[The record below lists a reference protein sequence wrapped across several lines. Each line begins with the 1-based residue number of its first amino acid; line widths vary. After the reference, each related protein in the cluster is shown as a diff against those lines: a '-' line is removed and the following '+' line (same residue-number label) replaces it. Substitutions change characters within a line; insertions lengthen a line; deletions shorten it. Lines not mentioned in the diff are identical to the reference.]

1 MENSA
6 TQGVLVDM
14 GGDPDL
20 PGELRDQLLAL
31 TVDRLSAGATL
42 VTENH
47 FQKTV
52 EEGYHI
58 LTGVAPSAA
67 IKTSLAGLI
76 REVNEN
82 NPEILLLPGLEN
94 FITKSFMKIVRN
106 MKWGVLELREQGTN
120 EMRNYVKQGAVKTLM
135 DQLKITPN
143 QLNIRRCLSRIG
155 NQMAGREDPQQR
167 QAMARLEQL
176 RTLARSRASA
186 AARAQALPSAYISDP
201 VAAPDAEEIQ
211 QWELKEEKIQAQMR
225 KKQMANLLQNLDAY
239 VKQGKLQP
247 EDADRLRKVHKVDE
261 AVKRGRISHEKGSRI
276 RNSILTGEVR
286 DKLDKKVREAVDYV
300 VVYTQIFNGL
310 KRIDPK
316 YDEALRFLVR
326 HKEIINADKIERAAM
341 KPIISLL
348 IEDIDCLHRL
358 IEIMGRE
365 EAEVRMIASGLLP
378 YGQIMR
384 QAQDRI
390 GNLVIEESFVDDLRG
405 LSEDDLAA
413 RLNAPD
419 KRLQLRAAADMMCMN
434 VLIDR
439 VIKAT
444 PFRKELRLLRIN
456 LIVEEFFR
464 SSEDIGEARE
474 KAEEFLRSR
483 LSNLYPDMSREER
496 AEMSHIGE
504 EIIEAVA
511 QKVQGERAEGRQ
523 KAEGGEAKE
532 GEGGEAKEGELNRE
546 EIEQGVLI
554 GRVTRRVAGGQRIFR
569 QKIMPDTED
578 PSRFV
583 LVQRDPESGEM
594 VAIIRRG
601 SKAYVEKN
609 RDGLWE
615 II

>member
-6 TQGVLVDM
+6 PQGVLADM

-94 FITKSFMKIVRN
+94 FITKSFMRIVRN

-176 RTLARSRASA
+176 RTLARSRASE

-326 HKEIINADKIERAAM
+326 HKEIINADKIERGAM

-384 QAQDRI
+384 RRRI
-390 GNLVIEESFVDDLRG
+390 ALGI
-405 LSEDDLAA
+405 
-413 RLNAPD
+413 
-419 KRLQLRAAADMMCMN
+419 
-434 VLIDR
+434 
-439 VIKAT
+439 
-444 PFRKELRLLRIN
+444 
-456 LIVEEFFR
+456 
-464 SSEDIGEARE
+464 
-474 KAEEFLRSR
+474 
-483 LSNLYPDMSREER
+483 
-496 AEMSHIGE
+496 
-504 EIIEAVA
+504 
-511 QKVQGERAEGRQ
+511 
-523 KAEGGEAKE
+523 
-532 GEGGEAKEGELNRE
+532 
-546 EIEQGVLI
+546 
-554 GRVTRRVAGGQRIFR
+554 
-569 QKIMPDTED
+569 
-578 PSRFV
+578 
-583 LVQRDPESGEM
+583 
-594 VAIIRRG
+594 
-601 SKAYVEKN
+601 
-609 RDGLWE
+609 
-615 II
+615 